1 MDGPLYQPITDG
13 TRTDRA
19 ARLLSDLITTGK
31 LAPGDFLPSEP
42 VLAKQLGVSRPT
54 LRLALRTLEMRGL
67 VVSKRGVGVQVT
79 DRTHEVATDSIELM
93 LQRDGGDIRDMLEL
107 RLILECHG
115 AFLAA
120 QRATDDDIAAIAE
133 TIEAMVDGDLTIGDC
148 IELDLDFHVR
158 LAEASKNTL
167 LVALVRALRRLMLD
181 TIAATH
187 EIDHRTLR
195 RQHAHA
201 LVMDAIKARDPE
213 AAYVAM
219 EEMLRSTEELLGVE
233 SPRRGVTPER
243 RSGEIAPTSG
253 VTPSP
258 S

>member
-1 MDGPLYQPITDG
+1 MDLQLYQPITDG

-107 RLILECHG
+107 RLILECQG
-115 AFLAA
+115 ALLAA
-120 QRATDDDIAAIAE
+120 QRATDDDIAAIAA
-133 TIEAMVDGDLTIGDC
+133 TIEAMGDGGLSIGDC

-187 EIDHRTLR
+187 EIDHRTMR

-201 LVMDAIKARDPE
+201 LVLDAIKARDPE

-233 SPRRGVTPER
+233 SPRRGAPPKR
-243 RSGEIAPTSG
+243 RSGESVPAG
-253 VTPSP
+253 CVSP
-258 S
+258 SSS